1 VGGAL
6 TGLFSGTLLGGSID
20 YDQANETQVVV
31 GAGVGM
37 LLGAGAAL
45 GIAELHNVREITPIV
60 K

>member
-1 VGGAL
+1 
-6 TGLFSGTLLGGSID
+6 
-20 YDQANETQVVV
+20 
-31 GAGVGM
+31 M